1 MKMFEVDGQGNEL
14 AALVQYLIG
23 KSDDLKSKPQMKTDT
38 FIDMARSMGV
48 NITFGNL
55 QALSQQAPLKN
66 MVTDLNQDVI
76 SFGDADPNVKMPVD
90 KARDTVKKMAK
101 RSLGKRQ

>member
-1 MKMFEVDGQGNEL
+1 MRIFEVNGQAQEL

-23 KSDDLKSKPQMKTDT
+23 KSDDLKSKPEMKTDT

-55 QALSQQAPLKN
+55 QALVQQDPLKN
-66 MVTDLNQDVI
+66 MVTDLNQDTI
-76 SFGDADPNVKMPVD
+76 NFGMASDDVKMPVD
-90 KARDTVKKMAK
+90 KARDTVSKMAK
-101 RSLGKRQ
+101 RSLGKRT

>member
-1 MKMFEVDGQGNEL
+1 MKIFEVSGQAQEL

-23 KSDDLKSKPQMKTDT
+23 KSEDLKSNPEMKTDS

-55 QALSQQAPLKN
+55 QALVGQEPLKN
-66 MVTDLNQDVI
+66 MVTDLNQDTI
-76 SFGDADPNVKMPVD
+76 NFGLASDDAKMPVD
-90 KARDTVKKMAK
+90 KARDTVAKMAK
-101 RSLGKRQ
+101 RSLGKRT

>member
-1 MKMFEVDGQGNEL
+1 MRIFEVSGQAQEL

-23 KSDDLKSKPQMKTDT
+23 KSEDLKSKPEMKTDT

-55 QALSQQAPLKN
+55 QALVQQDPLKN
-66 MVTDLNQDVI
+66 MVTDLNQDTI
-76 SFGDADPNVKMPVD
+76 NFGMASDDAKMPVD
-90 KARDTVKKMAK
+90 KARDTVAKMAK
-101 RSLGKRQ
+101 RSLGKRT